1 MKNVIFLLSL
11 LFVTTSGCRTS
22 SARTGGDLKQA
33 QGLSCDPKGILTDL
47 SPGGLF
53 ATKRVLYNQLRVEK
67 DWIHPVMA
75 EKSSPTNLGLFHNF
89 IPKDTEAK
97 KIKKMTSVLAALT
110 KDLLAAKSID
120 AKMEDDTAE
129 LKGTS
134 DLVNVFK
141 IDAEALQSVKKIKF
155 DVPGKASTI
164 LIVTGSTPAF
174 KSVTFSGDVS
184 PDKLLFVLP
193 DAGTFRVQGEKLS
206 GTIIAPETAVF
217 MESSFNGS
225 IYAGEISVREPMTRS
240 FYSGC
245 ISVQNK

>member
-1 MKNVIFLLSL
+1 MKNVIFVSSL
-11 LFVTTSGCRTS
+11 LLVMTSGCRTP
-22 SARTGGDLKQA
+22 SARTGGDLKQT

-53 ATKRVLYNQLRVEK
+53 ATKRVLYNQPRVEK

-75 EKSSPTNLGLFHNF
+75 EKADPTNLGLFHNF
-89 IPKDTEAK
+89 IPKDSESK
-97 KIKKMTSVLAALT
+97 KIKKMTTALTALT
-110 KDLLAAKSID
+110 KDVLAAKSTT
-120 AKMEDDTAE
+120 AKVAADTAE
-129 LKGTS
+129 LVGTNE
-134 DLVNVFK
+134 LVNVFK
-141 IDAEALQSVKKIKF
+141 IDGEALLRTKKIKF
-155 DVPGKASTI
+155 DVPKKASAI

-174 KSVTFSGDVS
+174 KSVTISGDVS

-193 DAGTFRVQGEKLS
+193 DAGTFRVQGEKFS

-217 MESSFNGS
+217 MESNFNGS

-245 ISVQNK
+245 LSVQNK

>member
-1 MKNVIFLLSL
+1 MKNVIFVSSL
-11 LFVTTSGCRTS
+11 LLVMNSGCRTP

-53 ATKRVLYNQLRVEK
+53 ATKRVLYNQPRVEK

-75 EKSSPTNLGLFHNF
+75 EKSSPTDLGLFHNF
-89 IPKDTEAK
+89 IPKDAEAK
-97 KIKKMTSVLAALT
+97 KIKKMTSALEALT
-110 KDLLAAKSID
+110 KDVLAAKSIA
-120 AKMEDDTAE
+120 AKMVDDSAE
-129 LKGTS
+129 LKGTGE
-134 DLVNVFK
+134 LVNVFK
-141 IDAEALQSVKKIKF
+141 IDAEAMLRVKKIKF
-155 DVPGKASTI
+155 DVPGKASAI

-174 KSVTFSGDVS
+174 KSVTISGDVS
-184 PDKLLFVLP
+184 PDKILFVLP
-193 DAGTFRVQGEKLS
+193 DAGTFRVQGENFS
-206 GTIIAPETAVF
+206 GTVIAPDTAVF

-245 ISVQNK
+245 LTSERK